1 MEEDTVHPEV
11 RAHIDSL
18 ASALGGISTDDEEYQ
33 LGDDALEVLR
43 DIKRWIRFYDDKT
56 SRMDVARCLREANIV
71 EGDLLPILALWR
83 EKAADN
89 KMRARLALACL
100 EILVPL
106 TWPIERDKERM
117 TVNHYRHMPVLQL
130 AQLQY
135 KKAILSFDAAQIL
148 HTAVRIAVPSI
159 ALPIGDRT
167 PRDQGTI
174 KLVLFFLRNIAMI
187 TSSGSKNKEDVDGEV
202 SQISR
207 SSTLD
212 AFSQQGVFLFLL
224 TISSGMG
231 EEYRTEDTTVMEILY
246 HLVKGVDVDQLFM
259 HDKQLNNA
267 KAKELAVLMEK
278 ESKML
283 NTHGRKGHA
292 RHSRFGTMIWVTRQD
307 NKMSSLSGQDVLLN
321 KTARNQKIDNDKV
334 FRPPRRS
341 KKAIADEQDLAP
353 PTKLNTRART
363 QLREFVQDFLDSG
376 FNKLFQHVRR
386 SMEREASHIMQYHR
400 RQFFYLVSWFLQAER
415 ARRLGNGKPASGEVD
430 SFSLVA
436 GVLNHEM
443 FIKLNGALHES
454 YEMKDWQE
462 LTAVMRCFTQILL
475 TVQQMAC
482 CGREDDEEV
491 AENLLNRIFYQES
504 TYDVIVNIAK
514 SYKDQGF
521 DFLDAAT
528 ELVHYFI
535 RILEAYSKQNVDLQ
549 IRSRQRARRKNQAQD
564 QQQGDDGSADDETAA
579 QKTCKERKFDFQRFS
594 SKFTTQGVADTYVA
608 FTKFYADLNDEQLKR
623 AHRYFHRVA
632 FKQQMSVMLF
642 RLDIIHLFYNMIM
655 GPEPM
660 SKSSKMFGEWKEL
673 VKHLLRKCFKKMN
686 QRPQLLTELLFSK
699 IQATALFLETGHE
712 VQTVTAKRPPKPGA
726 ELEFRYTEERDRQ
739 IAIVVGA
746 LLERNEAD
754 HINWLKGVITDA
766 QSERRSWEAAQEA
779 ITEPV
784 EDEQPA
790 EAAEPKRPPLINVR
804 HDSPAR
810 RTAMFKNSHLRLLM
824 TVSGLR
830 RIGPASEET
839 VESCWIIPEDV
850 TAQHLAD
857 TLHYINQAEF
867 SPPTFEDDASA
878 VSQLRRK
885 PAPRKK
891 AVYDDDQD
899 ETATDNDESLFPI
912 GGPTTRKA
920 IDKPPRKIRRRR
932 RRRKDNASE
941 PDDSA
946 VDEARRKRSE
956 REREK
961 ARRIKSALYVREGDD
976 DFNSEEDE
984 AFFARERA
992 IADRARMA
1000 AESATTGVM
1009 KKPEQRK
1016 RKADADDDDDGDDAV
1031 RADSDEETPRKKH
1044 KSDTGSRLA
1053 TSEDEDEDEVED
1065 EDEDDEDVKDDSSS
1079 TPGTKR
1085 KSPPSTQGNSAPSKK
1100 HKPKHTLPLT
1110 DDEADSSDIKN
1121 MLPRQSAPERT
1132 GAKGNAS
1139 DDDDDDEAIVSRRRL
1154 RVRGGFVISSDEE

>member
-18 ASALGGISTDDEEYQ
+18 VSALGGVSNDDDEYQ

-43 DIKRWIRFYDDKT
+43 DVKRWIRFYDDKT

-71 EGDLLPILALWR
+71 EGDLLPILAMWR
-83 EKAADN
+83 EKAAES
-89 KMRARLALACL
+89 KMKARLALACL

-117 TVNHYRHMPVLQL
+117 TVNHYRHMPVLEL

-135 KKAILSFDAAQIL
+135 KKVILSFDRAQIL
-148 HTAVRIAVPSI
+148 QTAIRIAVPSI

-174 KLVLFFLRNIAMI
+174 KLVLFFIRNMAMI
-187 TSSGSKNKEDVDGEV
+187 SSSGNKNGEDIDGEV

-212 AFSQQGVFLFLL
+212 AFSQQGIFLFLL

-259 HDKQLNNA
+259 HDKEVNKA
-267 KAKELAVLMEK
+267 KAKELSVLMEK
-278 ESKML
+278 ESKTL
-283 NTHGRKGHA
+283 NTHSRKGHA

-307 NKMSSLSGQDVLLN
+307 NKMSSLSGQDVLLD

-341 KKAIADEQDLAP
+341 KKPNGDERDLAP
-353 PTKLNTRART
+353 PAKLDTRART

-386 SMEREASHIMQYHR
+386 SMEREASHVMQYHR

-415 ARRLGNGKPASGEVD
+415 ARRLRNGKAASSGEVD

-436 GVLNHEM
+436 GVLNQEM

-454 YEMKDWQE
+454 YEMKDWRE

-475 TVQQMAC
+475 TIQQMAD

-504 TYDVIVNIAK
+504 TYDAIVNIAK

-528 ELVHYFI
+528 ELVHYFV

-549 IRSRQRARRKNQAQD
+549 IRSRQRARRNKEARE
-564 QQQGDDGSADDETAA
+564 QQGDDDDGSGDDETAA
-579 QKTCKERKFDFQRFS
+579 RKTCKERKFDFQRFS
-594 SKFTTQGVADTYVA
+594 SKFTTQGVADTYVT

-623 AHRYFHRVA
+623 AHRYFHRLA

-642 RLDIIHLFYNMIM
+642 RLDIIHLFYNIIM
-655 GPEPM
+655 GPEPL

-712 VQTVTAKRPPKPGA
+712 VQTVTAKRPAKPGA

-766 QSERRSWEAAQEA
+766 ESERRCWAAAQEA
-779 ITEPV
+779 ISEPIEDERPV
-784 EDEQPA
+784 EVT
-790 EAAEPKRPPLINVR
+790 EPKRPPLINVR
-804 HDSPAR
+804 HDSAAR

-830 RIGPASEET
+830 RLGPVSEET

-867 SPPTFEDDASA
+867 GPPTFENDASA

-891 AVYDDDQD
+891 AVYDDDEDD
-899 ETATDNDESLFPI
+899 ENATDNDESLFPI

-920 IDKPPRKIRRRR
+920 IDKPDRPRKIRRRR
-932 RRRKDNASE
+932 RRSSKDNVSE

-1000 AESATTGVM
+1000 AESATTGGVM
-1009 KKPEQRK
+1009 KKTEKRKRK
-1016 RKADADDDDDGDDAV
+1016 RKADADADADDDAV
-1031 RADSDEETPRKKH
+1031 PADSDEETPGKKP

-1053 TSEDEDEDEVED
+1053 PTQIP
-1065 EDEDDEDVKDDSSS
+1065 
-1079 TPGTKR
+1079 TPNPR
-1085 KSPPSTQGNSAPSKK
+1085 KPSPFKK
-1100 HKPKHTLPLT
+1100 QKPTLPSLT
-1110 DDEADSSDIKN
+1110 LTDDDEADANDSKDRLS
-1121 MLPRQSAPERT
+1121 RQSAPERT
-1132 GAKGNAS
+1132 ETKVNANDD
-1139 DDDDDDEAIVSRRRL
+1139 DDDDDDEDAAIVSRRRP
-1154 RVRGGFVISSDEE
+1154 RIRGGFVVSSDEE